1 MRSTPFPIQ
10 IICFDSSSW
19 PRQILLALE
28 VLAPVERLL
37 GSSPRKTPLLEVL
50 LVVKVLD
57 DLPFLAIESD
67 VSLLYGPLLE
77 FGLKLSLDV

>member
-1 MRSTPFPIQ
+1 M
-10 IICFDSSSW
+10 
-19 PRQILLALE
+19 
-28 VLAPVERLL
+28 ERLL